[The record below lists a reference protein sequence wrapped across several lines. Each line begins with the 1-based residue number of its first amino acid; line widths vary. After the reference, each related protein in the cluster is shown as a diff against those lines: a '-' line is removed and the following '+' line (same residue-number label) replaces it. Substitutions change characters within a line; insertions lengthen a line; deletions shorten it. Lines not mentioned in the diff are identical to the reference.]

1 MSIKI
6 TQISTQETW
15 ALRSRVMWPNKPLEF
30 VMLKEDAEGIHFGL
44 WNESKLISVVSLFV
58 KNDSAQFRK
67 LATETSE
74 QGKGYG
80 TLLVKHLIA
89 YASHLKIKKM
99 WCNARADKTGFY
111 KKFGMQKTR
120 KAFCK
125 ENIEFIIMEKTISK

>member
-1 MSIKI
+1 MSVKIK
-6 TQISTQETW
+6 QISPQETW

-30 VMLKEDAEGIHFGL
+30 VMLKEDATGIHFGL
-44 WNESKLISVVSLFV
+44 WQNTTLISVVSLFV

-67 LATETSE
+67 LATELSE

-89 YASHLKIKKM
+89 YASHLEIRKL
-99 WCNARADKTGFY
+99 WCNARMDKTEFY
-111 KKFGMQKTR
+111 GKFGMQKTTNT
-120 KAFCK
+120 FFK